1 MSNFTQSVEYKNED
15 DLNKINNNIEI
26 QNEPQ
31 PVNVSKTSYIGIIGG
46 IFNICIWLVA
56 IYLSNKCNKT
66 FQLGSFLAACCCPHI
81 YLIYIFAR
89 YGKCDGLVKKYA
101 EEAAAAAAVATAK
114 VADVAK
120 S

>member
-46 IFNICIWLVA
+46 IFNFCIWLVA
-56 IYLSNKCNKT
+56 IYLSNKCNKI
-66 FQLGSFLAACCCPHI
+66 FKLRSFLVACCCPHI
-81 YLIYIFAR
+81 YLIYIFAI
-89 YGKCDGLVKKYA
+89 YGKCDGLVKRFA
-101 EEAAAAAAVATAK
+101 EEAAAAATAK
-114 VADVAK
+114 

>member
-46 IFNICIWLVA
+46 IFNFCIWLVA
-56 IYLSNKCNKT
+56 IYLSFKCNEPFKI
-66 FQLGSFLAACCCPHI
+66 GSFLIAFFCPHI
-81 YLIYIFAR
+81 YLIFTLAK
-89 YGKCDGLVKKYA
+89 YGKCC
-101 EEAAAAAAVATAK
+101 
-114 VADVAK
+114 K
-120 S
+120 SKSSN